1 MLIRPRKLGCG
12 HVLFFALTRVLIL
25 AFPIRGPTRMQPQL
39 PHIQLLATVW
49 LQLLLLSFLSFEL
62 DLFVH
67 YELDLIYSRWIRNKN
82 VLLLRGKDLKL
93 SKG

>member
-25 AFPIRGPTRMQPQL
+25 AFPILGATRM
-39 PHIQLLATVW
+39 QLLATVW

-62 DLFVH
+62 ELFVH
-67 YELDLIYSRWIRNKN
+67 YVLDLIYSRWIRNKN
-82 VLLLRGKDLKL
+82 VLLLWGKDLKL